1 VVILGDFVAAD
12 DGGRLGRPSALTNE
26 SALIY
31 CMLVAPSALR
41 KKLLSR
47 PLVSLYSQMSQVH
60 IGVSKGL
67 QQGSERKPV
76 VIPFSSRLRE
86 GRALAQDVWT
96 IFKYVPVTF
105 VRFTLLD
112 ML

>member
-1 VVILGDFVAAD
+1 
-12 DGGRLGRPSALTNE
+12 
-26 SALIY
+26 
-31 CMLVAPSALR
+31 MLVALSAPT
-41 KKLLSR
+41 KNLLSR
-47 PLVSLYSQMSQVH
+47 PLVSLYSQMSQAH
-60 IGVSKGL
+60 IGASKGL
-67 QQGSERKPV
+67 QQSSDRKPV

-96 IFKYVPVTF
+96 IFKCVPISV